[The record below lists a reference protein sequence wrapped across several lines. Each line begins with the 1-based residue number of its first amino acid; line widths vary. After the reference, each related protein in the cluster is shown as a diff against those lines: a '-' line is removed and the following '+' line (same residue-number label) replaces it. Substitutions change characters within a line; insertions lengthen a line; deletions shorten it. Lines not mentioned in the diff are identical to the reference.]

1 MKRSSWTRTKMH
13 GPAALMEKP
22 TPAREMAR
30 KAASL
35 GATRKMGS
43 AGNGATKASAPEEIT
58 VHGRHPTLKTKRE
71 AVPKVPTKR
80 RRLAIP
86 KGNLEKEAGQ
96 ENGGSHSS
104 GGKVHA
110 RNVEP
115 RQAAKRTNL
124 PAAPSQKVSARKET
138 IAITGIRSL
147 ASSSKLEIAR
157 KGNTVHSFT
166 PKTTPVPL
174 LESSRRLQ
182 VAPRRRIKKVKPNPR
197 PRLKQ
202 KASLL

>member
-1 MKRSSWTRTKMH
+1 MKRSSWTRTKVH
-13 GPAALMEKP
+13 GPAVLMEKP
-22 TPAREMAR
+22 MLAKEVR

-86 KGNLEKEAGQ
+86 KGNLEKEADQ
-96 ENGGSHSS
+96 ESGGSLRS
-104 GGKVHA
+104 GGKVHDK
-110 RNVEP
+110 NVGP
-115 RQAAKRTNL
+115 RQMAQRTNL
-124 PAAPSQKVSARKET
+124 SAAPSQKVSATKAMIAT
-138 IAITGIRSL
+138 IGIQSH
-147 ASSSKLEIAR
+147 ASSSKLERAR
-157 KGNTVHSFT
+157 KGKTVHSFT
-166 PKTTPVPL
+166 PKTTLVPL

-182 VAPRRRIKKVKPNPR
+182 VAPMRRIKVEPNPR

-202 KASLL
+202 KASLK